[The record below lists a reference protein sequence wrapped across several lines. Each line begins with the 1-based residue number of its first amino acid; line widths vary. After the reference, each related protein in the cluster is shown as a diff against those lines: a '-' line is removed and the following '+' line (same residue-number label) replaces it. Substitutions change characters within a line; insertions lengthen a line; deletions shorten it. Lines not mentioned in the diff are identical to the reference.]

1 VIGRLLALA
10 VLATSVAYLANAWPL
25 PMGTLARPG
34 PGFYPLAVAL
44 FGIVVALAWTVNAFR
59 HAPAASS
66 AATLERSSRT
76 RVGATGGLLVGFCV
90 VLPWTGYFAASL
102 LFTALML
109 RGLGA
114 GWLTSL
120 LVGLGT
126 AAVSYYVFATLLG
139 VPLPGGALFD

>member
-10 VLATSVAYLANAWPL
+10 VLATSVVYLASAWPL
-25 PMGTLARPG
+25 PIGTLARPG

-44 FGIVVALAWTVNAFR
+44 FGTFVALAWVVNAFR

-66 AATLERSSRT
+66 AASLERSSRT
-76 RVGATGGLLVGFCV
+76 RVGATGGLLVGFCLL
-90 VLPWTGYFAASL
+90 LPWTGYLVASL
-102 LFTALML
+102 LFTGLML

-114 GWLTSL
+114 GWLTAL

-126 AAVSYYVFATLLG
+126 ALVSYYVFATLLG
-139 VPLPGGALFD
+139 VPLPGGALLD